1 MQPKFEPNIFHFMFR
16 LLNLLFCEWKT
27 CQLEPKL
34 EAKNISYIFMSEAYD
49 SLNQVSADL
58 QGPTKKWGNAIW
70 KDSTSGLKIESY
82 KVNPGS
88 TPLCCLNSI
97 LYV

>member
-1 MQPKFEPNIFHFMFR
+1 MFEV
-16 LLNLLFCEWKT
+16 
-27 CQLEPKL
+27 
-34 EAKNISYIFMSEAYD
+34 YD
-49 SLNQVSADL
+49 SLIQVSADL